1 MRPGNERVSPRRA
14 TPGWLT
20 RLFNPRTDDDA
31 RGDGTRGPAPGERV
45 ELPRPLTTQ
54 RIAADLARRGY
65 KFRVDPDGDVTGT
78 WDGNRFWFLLLGEH
92 DEILQ
97 IRGRWAG
104 SLASSSSRLS
114 VLQATNDWNRERI
127 WPKVYAR
134 SETHGLTLYS
144 EVSVDFEHGATDDQ
158 LAQTVSCGLVTAA
171 QFFASVSALTPP
183 PEISDDA
190 R

>member
-1 MRPGNERVSPRRA
+1 MRPGNDRVSSRRA
-14 TPGWLT
+14 GPGWFA
-20 RLFNPRTDDDA
+20 RLFNPRTGEKPADGPDET
-31 RGDGTRGPAPGERV
+31 GDNSEV
-45 ELPRPLTTQ
+45 ELPRPLTSQ
-54 RIAADLARRGY
+54 RIADDLSRRGY
-65 KFRVDPDGDVTGT
+65 KFRVDNDGDVTGT

-104 SLASSSSRLS
+104 NLSVSSRLG

-134 SETHGLTLYS
+134 SESYGLTLYS
-144 EVSVDFEHGATDDQ
+144 EVSVDFEHGATNDQ
-158 LAQTVSCGLVTAA
+158 LAQTISCGLVTAA
-171 QFFASVSALTPP
+171 QFFASVAALTP